1 LSLPGR
7 RWEKRMQFEAG
18 WPLKKGPPM
27 YWRKAMFE
35 FLNIAPVTELIDHII
50 SKGNKVY
57 ENTQFKHTWVIGH
70 DALSQLW
77 EKGAVEYLALKGFD
91 KTRMLGPQGDTN
103 QNDAHYKDRP
113 VGNSPEVM
121 PLDNNLNADL
131 VYGHSLHIAVTR
143 HLDSRKPEEA
153 KLKFHCGT
161 PESTASSLKRT
172 WEIYPSNERVAQDI
186 RRHLKALDRIIE
198 EEGAY
203 VEEMDTRHGRRYHPD
218 CDLTLKRRKVKHDA
232 IEKAYREQV
241 KAARRS

>member
-1 LSLPGR
+1 
-7 RWEKRMQFEAG
+7 
-18 WPLKKGPPM
+18 M

-131 VYGHSLHIAVTR
+131 VYGHSLHIAEVPLRHTR
-143 HLDSRKPEEA
+143 EHGELLEA
-153 KLKFHCGT
+153 HVGDISIKRARSAGHSPPL
-161 PESTASSLKRT
+161 ESAGPHHR
-172 WEIYPSNERVAQDI
+172 RGRCI
-186 RRHLKALDRIIE
+186 R
-198 EEGAY
+198 
-203 VEEMDTRHGRRYHPD
+203 
-218 CDLTLKRRKVKHDA
+218 
-232 IEKAYREQV
+232 
-241 KAARRS
+241 